1 MARAAAI
8 LFVLAYIVWRFG
20 ADRSD
25 SMHEF
30 VGVTMGT
37 TFKVTVDG
45 RVLWDKQAE
54 GRSPHIMEVKDIKA
68 TVANMVESGAVIQS
82 S

>member
-1 MARAAAI
+1 MVSELYQAGGPALAI
-8 LFVLAYIVWRFG
+8 SLKPGHSG
-20 ADRSD
+20 A
-25 SMHEF
+25 F
-30 VGVTMGT
+30 N
-37 TFKVTVDG
+37 VTVDG

-54 GRSPHIMEVKDIKA
+54 GRSHHIMEVKDIKA